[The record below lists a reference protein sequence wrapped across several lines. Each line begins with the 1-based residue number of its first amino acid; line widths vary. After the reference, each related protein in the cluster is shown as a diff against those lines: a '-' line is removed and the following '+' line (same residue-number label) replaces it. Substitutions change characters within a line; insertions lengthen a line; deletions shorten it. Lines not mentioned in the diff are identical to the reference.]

1 MAAGVVTGSVALLAF
16 GLDSVIDGS
25 ASGVLVWRFGLEL
38 RRAGHADH
46 AERVAAR
53 AVAVAMLAAAAYV
66 VAQAAQSL
74 ITGARPGQSAAGLVL
89 LAGSVVVLP
98 VLGCI
103 KLRLAG
109 RLRSR
114 APRGD
119 GVLSAAGAALAAV
132 ALAGVAVERSLGWWQ
147 ADPAA
152 ASLIALFLLGEGWRT
167 LRDPG

>member
-1 MAAGVVTGSVALLAF
+1 VASVAAGALTGSVAPLAF

-25 ASGVLVWRFGLEL
+25 ASGVLVWRFELEL
-38 RRAGHADH
+38 RRAGRADH

-53 AVAVAMLAAAAYV
+53 AVAVAMLAAAYV

-74 ITGARPGQSAAGLVL
+74 ITGVRPRQSAAGLLL

-114 APRGD
+114 ALRGD
-119 GVLSAAGAALAAV
+119 GVLSAAGACRVPELV
-132 ALAGVAVERSLGWWQ
+132 WS
-147 ADPAA
+147 
-152 ASLIALFLLGEGWRT
+152 T
-167 LRDPG
+167 

>member
-1 MAAGVVTGSVALLAF
+1 MALLAF

-25 ASGVLVWRFGLEL
+25 ASGVLVWRFGPEL
-38 RRAGHADH
+38 RRAGQADY

-74 ITGARPGQSAAGLVL
+74 IVGARPRQSAAGLLL
-89 LAGSVVVLP
+89 LAGSVVMLP
-98 VLGCI
+98 VLGRI

-114 APRGD
+114 C
-119 GVLSAAGAALAAV
+119 AA
-132 ALAGVAVERSLGWWQ
+132 Q
-147 ADPAA
+147 P
-152 ASLIALFLLGEGWRT
+152 
-167 LRDPG
+167 